1 MHPPIRPASVGASRQ
16 HHEPQRRRVRPP
28 RPAQVVLIL
37 AVLLWLVPP
46 AAAQEP
52 TPEAPVY
59 VVQAGDTLFSIA
71 QRFETTVEA
80 IVTANDIADAS
91 LIRVGQKLVIPTVRP
106 ELVPPTAPELNTR
119 IHPVRNGDTLPS
131 LAFYYGTTVWA
142 LRERNELDRLGL
154 LWPGQ
159 ELEVPAPTA
168 PHDGAATFPRISA
181 QPARV
186 VQGETMLVQVEA
198 RRELDLRGWFLG
210 QDLDFVGAEGEYW
223 ALVGIDALTPPGAY
237 PVALQAVEAGSGD
250 QLSVQETFTVTKGS
264 YGTYNV
270 VVPPSRQ
277 NLLDPTLSQKE
288 REKVNAVFAGVSD
301 EKLWSGT
308 FGLPLPGEL
317 RITAPFGQRR
327 SYSGGPVASYHSG
340 LDYGADAGVAVFAPM
355 TGTVVL
361 AEPLQVRGNAVIV
374 DHGLGVFSA
383 FWHLSQID
391 VTAGQRVGKAHV
403 VGLVGNTGLSTGP
416 HLHWEMQVHSVPVN
430 PLQWT
435 RRSFP

>member
-1 MHPPIRPASVGASRQ
+1 M
-16 HHEPQRRRVRPP
+16 
-28 RPAQVVLIL
+28 RPAQLVLIL
-37 AVLLWLVPP
+37 AVLLWPLSP

-52 TPEAPVY
+52 TPEVPVY
-59 VVQAGDTLFSIA
+59 VVQAGDTLFTIA

-80 IVTANDIADAS
+80 IVTANDIADPS

-106 ELVPPTAPELNTR
+106 ELVPPAAPEVNTR
-119 IHPVRNGDTLPS
+119 IHPVHSGDTLPA
-131 LAFYYGTTVWA
+131 LAFHYGTTVWA
-142 LRERNELDRLGL
+142 LRERNDLDRLGL

-159 ELEVPAPTA
+159 ELEVPPPTA
-168 PHDGAATFPRISA
+168 LHDGAATYPAISA
-181 QPARV
+181 RPVPV
-186 VQGETMLVQVEA
+186 VQGETMLVRVAA
-198 RRELDLRGWFLG
+198 RRDLDLRGWFLG
-210 QDLDFVGAEGEYW
+210 QDLDFVGADGDYW
-223 ALVGIDALTPPGAY
+223 ALVGIDALTQPGAY

-250 QLSVQETFTVTKGS
+250 QISVQETFTVTKGS

-270 VVPPSRQ
+270 VVPASRQ
-277 NLLDPTLSQKE
+277 NLLDPTLSQTE
-288 REKVNAVFAGVSD
+288 REKVDAVFAGESD

-361 AEPLQVRGNAVIV
+361 AEPLQVRGNAVII
-374 DHGLGVFSA
+374 DHGLGVFTA

-391 VTAGQRVGKAHV
+391 VAVGQQVGKAYV
-403 VGLVGNTGLSTGP
+403 IGLVGNTGLSTGP

>member
-1 MHPPIRPASVGASRQ
+1 
-16 HHEPQRRRVRPP
+16 
-28 RPAQVVLIL
+28 LILVL
-37 AVLLWLVPP
+37 AVLLWPALP

-59 VVQAGDTLFSIA
+59 VVQAGDTLFTIA

-80 IVTANDIADAS
+80 IVTANDIADPS
-91 LIRVGQKLVIPTVRP
+91 LINVGQKLVIPTVRP
-106 ELVPPTAPELNTR
+106 ELVPPTAPEVNTR
-119 IHPVRNGDTLPS
+119 VHPVRSGDTLPS

-142 LRERNELDRLGL
+142 LRERNDLDRLGL

-159 ELEVPAPTA
+159 ALKVPPPTA
-168 PHDGAATFPRISA
+168 LHDGAAIFPAIT
-181 QPARV
+181 ARPVPV
-186 VQGETMLVQVEA
+186 VQGETMLVKVAA
-198 RRELDLRGWFLG
+198 RRDLDLRGWFLG
-210 QDLDFVGAEGEYW
+210 QDLSFAGADGEYW
-223 ALVGIDALTPPGAY
+223 ALVGVDALTKPGAY

-250 QLSVQETFTVTKGS
+250 QISVQETFTVTKGS

-270 VVPPSRQ
+270 AVPASRQ
-277 NLLDPTLSQKE
+277 NLLDPTLSQTE
-288 REKVNAVFAGVSD
+288 REKVDAVFAGVSD

-327 SYSGGPVASYHSG
+327 SYSGGPVSSYHSG
-340 LDYGADAGVAVFAPM
+340 QDLGADVGVAVFAPM
-355 TGTVVL
+355 TGTVAL
-361 AEPLQVRGNAVIV
+361 AEPLQVRGKAVII
-374 DHGLGVFSA
+374 DHGLGVFTA

-391 VTAGQRVGKAHV
+391 VTAGQQVGKADV
-403 VGLVGNTGLSTGP
+403 IGLVGNTGLSTGP